1 MNFTY
6 GLIFDWAY
14 DVLIQKC
21 LLSSSYVLKYC
32 FGGEQVRID
41 LLWQSG
47 RQTIEISK
55 FQLVMGAMWTT
66 NQ

>member
-6 GLIFDWAY
+6 GLIFDWVY

-32 FGGEQVRID
+32 FGARNTVVNKSEMC
-41 LLWQSG
+41 LFSENLH
-47 RQTIEISK
+47 
-55 FQLVMGAMWTT
+55 A
-66 NQ
+66 NQEDR